1 MMQSFLS
8 KTLLLLT
15 LLVSLNALAK
25 PDRSTIEE
33 FTSSFDKQQGF
44 FTFYHDK
51 TNAKFYLEVPAK
63 NQQFIFQTSLPW
75 GLGSNDVGLD
85 RGQLGETRL
94 ASFHIEG
101 NKALLIQHN
110 TEFRAQTSNQA
121 ERDSV
126 NQAFADAV
134 LYGFDVVATGDES
147 ALIDYTPY
155 LLSDV
160 HGVSQRLQQT
170 EQGQFKADASRSVI
184 YPARSKAFAENT
196 ELEAKVTFVG
206 EGKGQWVNQVAANAD
221 AISLHLHHS
230 FIKLPDPGYQ
240 PRDFHPNSGFWA
252 HSFQDYAAPLGESMT
267 VQYIPRHRLNKKDP
281 IASQSEAR
289 EPIVY
294 YLDPGAPEP
303 VKTALLEG
311 ARWWSEAFAE
321 LGYKN
326 AFQVKVLPDD
336 ADPMDVRYNVIQWV
350 HRSTRG
356 WSYGSSVIDPRSGEI
371 IKGHVTLGSLRVRQD
386 MKIAEG
392 LMTPFIKDPSEL
404 KDAVQNM
411 ALARIRQLSAHE
423 IGHTLGIA
431 HNFAASPSDRAS
443 VMDYPHPLVNLTTDG
458 SLSLSSAYTEGLGVW
473 DKQVLAYGYSDFG
486 GMPSS
491 NEQLARILEQNEALN
506 LSFVSDRDARPAGG
520 AHPQAHLWD
529 NGSEPVTELERL
541 LSVRRQ
547 VLDNFNKDMLKPN
560 QPLSDLQAIFVP
572 VYLLHRYQTEA
583 AAKWLGGVNYRYY
596 MAEDTADDYQA
607 VGASRQQSALKQ
619 LLKTIQADTLRV
631 PSHIKQWLVPV
642 AYGRSQSRE
651 SFNGKT
657 GLIPDTISMA
667 ASAADHSLK
676 LMLHNQRL
684 NRLAQQH
691 AKNERVPSPAGLM
704 TEIFNT
710 VFTDWQQ
717 AQNNP
722 LQQRLVA
729 TAINAEV
736 RAIKNTN
743 LAAENR
749 LAMRAELVKQQT
761 ELTESGSVVMQQ
773 LANDLKRF
781 LAEGNWPE
789 QYEPEPLPPGSPI

>member
-1 MMQSFLS
+1 MQRFLS
-8 KTLLLLT
+8 KALLLLA
-15 LLVSLNALAK
+15 LLMSIAAQAK
-25 PDRSTIEE
+25 TDVPAIEE
-33 FTSSFDKQQGF
+33 FTSSFQEHPGF
-44 FTFYHDK
+44 FSFYHDK
-51 TNAKFYLEVPAK
+51 ARAKFYLEVPK
-63 NQQFIFQTSLPW
+63 QGTQFIFQTSLPW

-94 ASFHIEG
+94 ASFHVEG
-101 NKALLIQHN
+101 NKALLVQHN
-110 TEFRAQTSNQA
+110 TEFRAQTRNPA
-121 ERDSV
+121 ERSSV
-126 NQAFADAV
+126 DQAFADAV
-134 LYGFDVVATGDES
+134 LYGFDIVASNDERV
-147 ALIDYTPY
+147 LIDYTPY

-160 HGVSQRLQQT
+160 HGISQRLQQT
-170 EQGQFKADASRSVI
+170 DQGQFKADASRSVI
-184 YPARSKAFAENT
+184 YPERSKAFTENT

-221 AISLHLHHS
+221 ALSLHLHHS
-230 FIKLPDPGYQ
+230 FIKLPDAGYQ

-252 HSFQDYAAPLGESMT
+252 HSFKDYAAPLGEPMT

-311 ARWWSEAFAE
+311 ARWWAEGFEA
-321 LGYKN
+321 LGYDN
-326 AFQVKVLPDD
+326 AFQVKVLPED

-350 HRSTRG
+350 HRATRG
-356 WSYGSSVIDPRSGEI
+356 WSYGSSVIDPRTGEI

-392 LMTPFIKDPSEL
+392 LLTPFIDDPGEL
-404 KDAVQNM
+404 KSAVKDM

-431 HNFAASPSDRAS
+431 HNFAASTSDRAS

-458 SLSLSSAYTEGLGVW
+458 GLSLSNAYTEGLGVW

-491 NEQLARILEQNEALN
+491 NEQLARILDKNKTLN
-506 LSFVSDRDARPAGG
+506 LSFISDRDARPAGG

-547 VLDNFNKDMLKPN
+547 VLDNFSKDMLSDD
-560 QPLSDLQAIFVP
+560 QPLSQLQSIFVP
-572 VYLLHRYQTEA
+572 IYLLHRYQTEA
-583 AAKWLGGVNYRYY
+583 AVKWLGGVNYHYY
-596 MAEDTADDYQA
+596 MADDSTDDYQP
-607 VGASRQQSALKQ
+607 VGAARQQAALKQ

-631 PSHIKQWLVPV
+631 PSHIKQWLVPP
-642 AYGRSQSRE
+642 AYGESPSRE
-651 SFNGKT
+651 NFSGKT
-657 GLIPDTISMA
+657 GLIPDTVSMA
-667 ASAADHSLK
+667 ASAADHSLS
-676 LMLHNQRL
+676 LMLNSERL

-691 AKNERVPSPAGLM
+691 AENDRVPSPAELM
-704 TEIFNT
+704 KAIFST
-710 VFTDWQQ
+710 VYSDWENAKQ
-717 AQNNP
+717 AP
-722 LQQRLVA
+722 VEQRLLA

-736 RAIKNTN
+736 RAVKKSG
-743 LAAENR
+743 LAAETR
-749 LAMRAELVKQQT
+749 LIMRAELVKQQQ
-761 ELTESGSVVMQQ
+761 ELAQADSMLIQQ
-773 LANDLKRF
+773 LAKDLETF
-781 LAEGNWPE
+781 LSEGEWPE

>member
-1 MMQSFLS
+1 MQSLLS
-8 KTLLLLT
+8 KALLLLA
-15 LLVSLNALAK
+15 LLVSITAQAK
-25 PDRSTIEE
+25 TEVSSIDE
-33 FTSSFDKQQGF
+33 FTSSFQEQSGF

-51 TNAKFYLEVPAK
+51 TNAKFYLEVPR
-63 NQQFIFQTSLPW
+63 QGPQFIFQTSLPW

-101 NKALLIQHN
+101 NKALLVQHN
-110 TEFRAQTSNQA
+110 TEFRAQTRNQA
-121 ERDSV
+121 ERSSV
-126 NQAFADAV
+126 EQAFADAV
-134 LYGFDVVATGDES
+134 LYGFDVVASNNERV
-147 ALIDYTPY
+147 LIDYTPY

-160 HGVSQRLQQT
+160 HGVSKRLQQT
-170 EQGQFKADASRSVI
+170 EQGQFKADTSRSVI
-184 YPARSKAFAENT
+184 YPERSKAFAKNT
-196 ELEAKVTFVG
+196 ELEAKVTFIG

-221 AISLHLHHS
+221 ALSLHLHHS
-230 FIKLPDPGYQ
+230 FIKLPDAGYQ

-252 HSFQDYAAPLGESMT
+252 HSFKDYAAPLGESMT

-311 ARWWSEAFAE
+311 ARWWTQGFEA
-321 LGYKN
+321 LGYEN
-326 AFQVKVLPDD
+326 AFQVNVLPDD

-350 HRSTRG
+350 HRATRG
-356 WSYGSSVIDPRSGEI
+356 WSYGSSVIDPRTGEI

-392 LMTPFIKDPSEL
+392 LLTPFIEDPSEL
-404 KDAVQNM
+404 KSAVKNM

-431 HNFAASPSDRAS
+431 HNFAASASDRAS

-458 SLSLSSAYTEGLGVW
+458 GLSLSNAYTEGLGIW

-491 NEQLARILEQNEALN
+491 NEQLVRILNKNKTLN
-506 LSFVSDRDARPAGG
+506 LSFISDKDARPAGG
-520 AHPQAHLWD
+520 AHPLAHLWD

-541 LSVRRQ
+541 LSVRQQ
-547 VLDNFNKDMLKPN
+547 VLDNFSKDMLN
-560 QPLSDLQAIFVP
+560 SDQPLSQLQSTFVP
-572 VYLLHRYQTEA
+572 IYLLHRYQAEA
-583 AAKWLGGVNYRYY
+583 AVKWLGGVNYHYY
-596 MAEDTADDYQA
+596 MANDSTDDYQP
-607 VGASRQQSALKQ
+607 VGAARQQAALKQ

-631 PSHIKQWLVPV
+631 PSHIKQWLVPS
-642 AYGRSQSRE
+642 AYGESSSRE
-651 SFNGKT
+651 NFRGKT
-657 GLIPDTISMA
+657 GLIPDTVSMA
-667 ASAADHSLK
+667 ASAADHSLS
-676 LMLHNQRL
+676 LMLNSQRL

-691 AKNERVPSPAGLM
+691 ADNDRVPSPAGLM
-704 TEIFNT
+704 TAVFNT
-710 VFTDWQQ
+710 VFSDWKNAKQD
-717 AQNNP
+717 P
-722 LQQRLVA
+722 VQQRLLA

-736 RAIKNTN
+736 RAVKNSG
-743 LAAENR
+743 LAAETR
-749 LAMRAELVKQQT
+749 LVMRAELAKQQRK
-761 ELTESGSVVMQQ
+761 LAKADSVLIQQ
-773 LANDLKRF
+773 LAEDVDKF
-781 LAEGNWPE
+781 LNEGEWPE